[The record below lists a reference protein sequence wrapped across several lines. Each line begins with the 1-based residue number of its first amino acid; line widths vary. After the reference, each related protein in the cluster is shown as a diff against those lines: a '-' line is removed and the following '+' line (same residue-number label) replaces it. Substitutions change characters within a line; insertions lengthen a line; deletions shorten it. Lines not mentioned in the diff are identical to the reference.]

1 MPLFSPSLH
10 TPSGLPAAEHI
21 IAKTDRSTPEFN
33 NRIVVHNTS
42 TGETSSTHSGMVPY
56 KSLMVMAERGITSDS
71 FDITANAPNP
81 ANQSGGVFT
90 GQGAVRIKIP
100 FGMKIVRMY
109 TTLSARR
116 GGGTGFSCSIDVL
129 RNSIS
134 VFSNSTT
141 PSGNLS
147 IASIAASPAAQA
159 YGAISSSATPG
170 SGISTSHAKWDAGD
184 QIGFYV
190 FSAPSTGTTA
200 SNRWHGLKL
209 NIIYYRV
216 P

>member
-10 TPSGLPAAEHI
+10 TPSGLPTAEHI
-21 IAKTDRSTPEFN
+21 TAKTDRPTADFN

-42 TGETSSTHSGMVPY
+42 TGETSSTHSGMIPY
-56 KSLMVMAERGITSDS
+56 KSLMIMSASGIVTDS
-71 FDITANAPNP
+71 FTATTNLPPISNQNAG
-81 ANQSGGVFT
+81 SFT
-90 GQGAVRIKIP
+90 GQGAAQIRIP

-109 TTLSARR
+109 TTVSVKR
-116 GGGTGFSCSIDVL
+116 GGGTGISCSVDLL
-129 RNSIS
+129 RNLTS

-141 PSGNLS
+141 ASGNLS
-147 IASIAASPAAQA
+147 IGSIAITNIQET
-159 YGAISSSATPG
+159 YGGISSSATPG

-184 QIGFYV
+184 HLRFHV
-190 FSAPSTGTTA
+190 FQASSTVSDPG
-200 SNRWHGLKL
+200 RWHGLKL

>member
-10 TPSGLPAAEHI
+10 TPSGLPTAEHI
-21 IAKTDRSTPEFN
+21 SAKTDRSTPEFN

-56 KSLMVMAERGITSDS
+56 KSLMVMAEKGITSDS
-71 FDITANAPNP
+71 FSITANNP
-81 ANQSGGVFT
+81 SVSAQSGGVFT
-90 GQGAVRIKIP
+90 GNGLVRLRIP

-109 TTLSARR
+109 TTLSAKR
-116 GGGTGFSCSIDVL
+116 GNGTGASCSIDVL
-129 RNSIS
+129 RNDIS

-147 IASIAASPAAQA
+147 IASIGASTAAQC

-170 SGISTSHAKWDAGD
+170 SGISTSHAKWDVGD
-184 QIGFYV
+184 FIGLYV
-190 FSAPSTGTTA
+190 FSAPANSPTA
-200 SNRWHGLKL
+200 LNRWHALKL